1 MAAKDTKT
9 TDSNKAGKTSKRVRV
24 AKESFADIAKRS
36 NPERVLQRKYRQ
48 KLAHGFLAGLKA
60 VLGPDNVVVDCGANI
75 GEITGALAPT
85 GAQIHAFEPDP
96 YSFAR
101 LTENCGHYKNVH
113 LYNQAVG
120 VGKGSIKIYRK
131 KGFEQDKEWNSL
143 TTTTIVDETQ
153 RKNMEAIEV
162 EQIDLEAFLVKLQK
176 KHEITFLKMDIE
188 GAELAI
194 LNRLV
199 ETDILPKIRA
209 TAVEIHPW
217 LFKGKAGFR
226 PLKLLAMQRPELNLN
241 LDWY

>member
-1 MAAKDTKT
+1 MAPKDKQDSSDAKPV
-9 TDSNKAGKTSKRVRV
+9 SKRVWVR
-24 AKESFADIAKRS
+24 KEGFADIAKRK

-48 KLAHGFLAGLKA
+48 KLAHGFIAGLKA
-60 VLGPDNVVVDCGANI
+60 VLGPEHVCVDCGANI

-85 GAQIHAFEPDP
+85 GCQIHAFEPDP
-96 YSFAR
+96 YSFGR
-101 LTENCGHYKNVH
+101 LQENVGHYDNVH

-131 KGFEQDKEWNSL
+131 KGFEKDKEWNSL
-143 TTTTIVDETQ
+143 TTTTIVDDAQKE
-153 RKNMEAIEV
+153 NMEAVEV
-162 EQIDLEAFLVKLQK
+162 EQIDLEEFLLMILK
-176 KHEITFLKMDIE
+176 KQEITFLKMDIE

-199 ETDILPKIRA
+199 QTDILTKIRA

-217 LFKGKAGFR
+217 LFKGKPGFR
-226 PLKLLAMQRPELNLN
+226 ELKLIAKHRPEFNLN